1 MGVGEAVRVRKDA
14 GEGPGLALRTSHESR
29 GTELLPVKDTRLFLC
44 PSLGV
49 LTISASNVLSS
60 KNPQLNREHLSPA
73 IPSPTP
79 MFHLTEL
86 LVYLYL

>member
-1 MGVGEAVRVRKDA
+1 MGAVRVRKDA
-14 GEGPGLALRTSHESR
+14 GEGPGLALRTSHG